1 MLTPSKRK
9 LKIERAERKVLRPG
23 SSNAVWCRP
32 AALVQG
38 ENKIPCRQFV
48 GEKAPQRAQK
58 RLAAKAFAGGA

>member
-1 MLTPSKRK
+1 MLTPPKGSLKSKEPSGK
-9 LKIERAERKVLRPG
+9 CSDPVFQCSLVPT
-23 SSNAVWCRP
+23 